1 MQIRFWNR
9 IAVQQGRNA
18 FVVGLVLGVLSGSV
32 QIVSDF
38 VRREDQ
44 IRSNVTQRAR
54 LVQDSA
60 AQAAYNVDSDLA
72 GKAISGLIQYWP
84 VRQVQVI
91 DDFGTVLSSR
101 ESPGASGKAG
111 MLSGR
116 IPWGEDSYSIP
127 LFYFDKDLP
136 VGRLKVTLDRNK
148 LIGRFVR
155 ESVFVIGK
163 AVITAMLLAFAL
175 SLLFYR
181 SLASPLLRIIKEV
194 AQVDVKNPGEVR
206 LKKPVF
212 HKHDELG
219 LLVLTVN
226 KLLERIRAQNMAL
239 VDANV
244 ALEKRV
250 EERTKE
256 LKNAEEKLV
265 RAEKLAV
272 IGKLAGSIAHEL
284 RTPLGVLKNTV
295 YYLNLKLRGKIGE
308 KIDKH
313 LGIMEDEIHVSNR
326 IISDVLTYGRVK
338 EPEKSETDLNHLMY
352 KALSKIDI
360 PENIRVATDL
370 QGDLEKIDLDEFQVE
385 QVFSNLITNAVQS
398 MEEGGDLVLGTSR
411 EDGCYAA
418 RITDSGEGIPR
429 ENIPRIFEPL
439 FSTKI
444 TGTGLGLPICK
455 NIVEMH
461 KGSIDIESREGRGT
475 TVTVRFP
482 ILEDEDTYE

>member
-1 MQIRFWNR
+1 MEIRFWNR
-9 IAVQQGRNA
+9 IAVLQGRNA
-18 FVVGLVLGVLSGSV
+18 FVVGLVLGILSGSV

-38 VRREDQ
+38 LRREDM
-44 IRSNVTQRAR
+44 IRSNVAQRAR
-54 LVQDSA
+54 IVQDSA
-60 AQAAYNVDSDLA
+60 AQAAYNVDSALA
-72 GKAISGLIQYWP
+72 DKAISGLIRYWP
-84 VRQVQVI
+84 VKKAQII

-101 ESPGASGKAG
+101 ESPGSSETAG
-111 MLSGR
+111 FLTGLVPGGR
-116 IPWGEDSYSIP
+116 DSYTFP

-136 VGRLKVTLDRNK
+136 VGRLKVTLDRTD
-148 LIGRFVR
+148 LAGRFVR
-155 ESVFVIGK
+155 ESLFVIGK

-175 SLLFYR
+175 SILFYR
-181 SLASPLLRIIKEV
+181 SLASPLLKIIREV
-194 AQVDVKNPGEVR
+194 SDVDVKNPGEVR

-226 KLLERIRAQNMAL
+226 KLLERIRVQNRAL
-239 VDANV
+239 IDANV

-250 EERTKE
+250 EVRTKE
-256 LKNAEEKLV
+256 LKDAEEKLV

-295 YYLNLKLRGKIGE
+295 YYLNLKLRGKMGE

-338 EPEKSETDLNHLMY
+338 EPEKNRTDLNHLIY
-352 KALSKIDI
+352 KALSKIDV
-360 PENIRVATDL
+360 PDNIRVATDL
-370 QGDLEKIDLDEFQVE
+370 RADLGHIYLDEFQVE
-385 QVFSNLITNAVQS
+385 QVFTNIIMNAAQS
-398 MEEGGDLVLGTSR
+398 MEEGGDLVLETKR
-411 EDGCYAA
+411 EPRYHVA
-418 RITDSGEGIPR
+418 RITDSGEGIAG
-429 ENIPRIFEPL
+429 ENMSKIFEPL

-461 KGSIDIESREGRGT
+461 KGSIDIQSREGRGT

-482 ILEDEDTYE
+482 VQEDEDI